1 MLPQNH
7 LQSTVGFPAPL
18 EQDGV
23 GELVDF
29 ALGLGERSGRLV
41 LMDSLKVL
49 TNT

>member
-1 MLPQNH
+1 MLQQDH
-7 LQSTVGFPAPL
+7 LQSTVGFPAP
-18 EQDGV
+18 QDGV

-29 ALGLGERSGRLV
+29 ALGLSERSGRLV